1 MNMCRFTLRRGYS
14 EIIIRD
20 LARGVPRL
28 TRKTRFMNPVLS
40 PDGARIAVVEF
51 LPTAMLLGDL
61 DADTGNEL
69 RRLPSPDNDMIYT
82 PAWSEDGRRLAL
94 ITHDANAGH

>member
-1 MNMCRFTLRRGYS
+1 
-14 EIIIRD
+14 
-20 LARGVPRL
+20 
-28 TRKTRFMNPVLS
+28 MNPVLS

-51 LPTAMLLGDL
+51 LPNRKCSLVIL

-82 PAWSEDGRRLAL
+82 PAWSEDAAVSR
-94 ITHDANAGH
+94 